1 LKILLKLKKNKKVQK
16 YYELENTTTPMTPV
30 TPKIE
35 TIIEPLKEREKRI
48 NEISDKWNTITEWI
62 NNNRLKIGNIY

>member
-1 LKILLKLKKNKKVQK
+1 MNILWTLKKNKKVQK

>member
-1 LKILLKLKKNKKVQK
+1 
-16 YYELENTTTPMTPV
+16 MTPV